1 MSKQTIKPDQAIVK
15 RLLMR
20 IDPLFFTYDK
30 SKQDKERQSYYHQY
44 DDMITEF
51 LFKHVFKIEF
61 EKGVD
66 NEDKLSKEQLDVFN
80 AYLTS
85 LIGIGENSF
94 IYNEYQPKD
103 FNLSKYPT
111 LYDYDLEEFNYQQNA
126 RKEHFEGN
134 YNEMPYRLYL
144 NSNWSRLLDQKGC
157 FYYSTQS
164 SLSHYLVHKLYE
176 HAAERVDQLIPH
188 DFVEGPNHDKET
200 EGGIIWDFKTDAH
213 GLEAQ
218 LEELEARYE
227 KYLNQLSQEMNE
239 TFHDDSECAVYFERS
254 TIDDVEPRWDI
265 IIKNAQT
272 AKNISFQTYLK
283 DCEKYLKPNE
293 ELEDLYQQKLEKLY
307 AFIDENYQDVMENF
321 DSKVKRFKRKIDV
334 IIAPEALEDL
344 DRMRDE

>member
-1 MSKQTIKPDQAIVK
+1 MSKKIIKPDQAIVK

-30 SKQDKERQSYYHQY
+30 TKQDKVRQSFYHQY

-61 EKGVD
+61 EKGKE
-66 NEDKLSKEQLDVFN
+66 NEDKFSKEQLDVFN

-126 RKEHFEGN
+126 CNAHSDCEIVER
-134 YNEMPYRLYL
+134 PYRLYL
-144 NSNWSRLLDQKGC
+144 NNNWCRLLDVNGC

-164 SLSHYLVHKLYE
+164 SLSSHIYQKLSD
-176 HAAERVDQLIPH
+176 HASDRMNQVIPH
-188 DFVEGPNHDKET
+188 YFVDGPDNGKKT
-200 EGGIIWDFKTDAH
+200 KGGYLWDFKLDAH

-218 LEELEARYE
+218 LEELQDRYRQ
-227 KYLNQLSQEMNE
+227 YLNRILDEMNE
-239 TFHDDSECAVYFERS
+239 AFHNDFDCVVYFEKS
-254 TIDDVEPRWDI
+254 TVDDVEPRWDV
-265 IIKNAQT
+265 IIKNAET
-272 AKNISFQTYLK
+272 AKKIAFQTYLN

-293 ELEDLYQQKLEKLY
+293 ELKELYLHVLEKFDV
-307 AFIDENYQDVMENF
+307 FINESYQDVMENF
-321 DSKVKRFKRKIDV
+321 DPQGD
-334 IIAPEALEDL
+334 
-344 DRMRDE
+344 